1 MPSTRLL
8 VRGVAAALCLLMFAT
23 DLVTPPLN
31 VSLCWGYCAVVLL
44 ALLDRSARASFFYAL
59 AATVLAV
66 AGAPLGPQAVDNAPI
81 YIANRAIAMAVAWLI
96 AAAIYHRKLAE
107 ALVRAQLQAEQAR
120 THGYRQDLAVL
131 AHAIMR
137 RLTIIDGQAYRMTKR
152 APWIDGEEI
161 AARVEK
167 MGGAA
172 RDIGRLMRELQHAQ
186 DGIRQDAA
194 ASTPPQ
200 L

>member
-1 MPSTRLL
+1 MLSARLL
-8 VRGVAAALCLLMFAT
+8 VRILAGALCLLMFAT

-44 ALLDRSARASFFYAL
+44 ALLDQPARVPFYYAL

-66 AGAPLGPQAVDNAPI
+66 VGAPLGPQALENSPI
-81 YIANRAIAMAVAWLI
+81 YIGNRAIAIAVTWLI

-107 ALVRAQLQAEQAR
+107 ALVLAQLGAEQALSR
-120 THGYRQDLAVL
+120 GYRQDLAAL
-131 AHAIMR
+131 THAIMR

-152 APWIDGEEI
+152 AARIDREEI
-161 AARVEK
+161 AARVTR
-167 MGGAA
+167 MSGAA
-172 RDIGRLMRELQHAQ
+172 RDIGRLLQELQQAQ
-186 DGIRQDAA
+186 DRRRQDAA
-194 ASTPPQ
+194 APAPPQ